1 MDDDIHF
8 WAGGPL
14 EERITRWHT
23 DANVSISDAARR
35 AYWMMPDVLA
45 ALDAARTRV
54 AGLEALEEYFKLG
67 GDAPTTAA
75 SEARPRALCTF
86 PCDVLVFALRGCLA
100 SIRDLCAGPRPRS
113 YVFGAAL
120 LGAFDRADSTSTEG
134 E

>member
-45 ALDAARTRV
+45 ALDAEREV
-54 AGLEALEEYFKLG
+54 YFQLG